1 MSTARKTYK
10 SKGKKI
16 PNNAKGAA
24 ARKIKQDKMREL
36 GLKRPSKIK
45 LDSKEFNKLQEKWYA
60 KLAKEGF
67 EDLEWSDSS
76 TGKGQNSGYLKK
88 SPPKF
93 DADKA
98 AASELYYA
106 LLRNF
111 ITHDILRDM
120 QDRMMLSLHAE
131 GIGYRE
137 ILEELKSRYKVDYS
151 LTVLHHKLKALQSR
165 AMEWNK
171 TSQNGLY
178 VTRAEN
184 SAMMDKFFEERFAG
198 VGESSN
204 LEQKSLDNEDEV

>member
-1 MSTARKTYK
+1 MSKQKANRKKVPNRKNGPKAWAAKAR
-10 SKGKKI
+10 
-16 PNNAKGAA
+16 
-24 ARKIKQDKMREL
+24 RMREL
-36 GLKRPSKIK
+36 ELPRPSKIK
-45 LDSKEFNKLQEKWYA
+45 LDSKEFNKLQAKWYA

-67 EDLEWSDSS
+67 EDLEWSDAS

-131 GIGYRE
+131 GVGYRE
-137 ILEELKSRYKVDYS
+137 ILEELKQRYKIDYS

-198 VGESSN
+198 IGESSN
-204 LEQKSLDNEDEV
+204 LEQKSLDIDDEV